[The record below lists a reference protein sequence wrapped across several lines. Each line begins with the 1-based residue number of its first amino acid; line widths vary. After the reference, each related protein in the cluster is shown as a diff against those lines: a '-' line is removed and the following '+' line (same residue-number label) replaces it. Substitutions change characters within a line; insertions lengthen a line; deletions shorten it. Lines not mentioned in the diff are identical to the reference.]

1 MRKRLLPLLLFG
13 VTACLGGGRGDT
25 VDPPSPSILLQ
36 PDDPRWQE
44 RAPEQY
50 RARFETNRGNFV
62 IEVNRSLAPLG
73 ADRFYNLVRFG
84 YYDGVRFQ
92 RSVEN
97 FVQFGLHGD
106 PAVTRVWKERYIPDD
121 RTGGSNLRGTI
132 AFAMVTP
139 DKRTTQVYIN
149 RVDFLRNDNQGFSIF
164 GRVVEGM
171 SVVDS
176 LYSGYGERSGG
187 GLRAGRQ
194 GVIEEGGNDYLRREF
209 PLLDYIVR
217 ARIVGN

>member
-1 MRKRLLPLLLFG
+1 MNKKLLVLLLIAAA
-13 VTACLGGGRGDT
+13 ACFGGGRSESA
-25 VDPPSPSILLQ
+25 DPPTPALLLQ

-50 RARFETNRGNFV
+50 RAVFETNRGNFV
-62 IEVNRSLAPLG
+62 IEVTRSLAPLG
-73 ADRFYNLVRFG
+73 ADRFYNLVRHG
-84 YYDGVRFQ
+84 YYDGVRFH

-106 PAVTRVWKERYIPDD
+106 PAVNRIWKERYIPDD
-121 RTGGSNLRGTI
+121 RTQGSNLRGTI

-139 DKRTTQVYIN
+139 DKRSTQVYIN

-164 GRVVEGM
+164 GRVVSGM
-171 SVVDS
+171 EVVDS

-194 GVIEEGGNDYLRREF
+194 AIVEEGGNDYLRREY

-217 ARIVGN
+217 ARIVR